1 MNTETKKTL
10 WKRIQDYFLWFLMNS
25 YYWLL
30 WTFLL
35 NVILFFILY
44 FQKLNFLTIW
54 ENIQMIFYILNILVF
69 VLWFFI
75 WREIHNRLFKNWYV
89 ISWTDVSYMLF
100 LIFSAWN
107 IWFFNYVFFFNLE
120 SVLEFVLYVIHPISF
135 LFEPE
140 FKTISIFLFPAIIM
154 TYYIQESIRWKNK
167 KTKVLTWFLFFFFYL
182 VIPFIQFLI
191 LIPLRFK

>member
-1 MNTETKKTL
+1 MMTKTL
-10 WKRIQDYFLWFLMNS
+10 WKKIQDWFLWFLMNS

-35 NVILFFILY
+35 NVMLFFILH

-54 ENIQMIFYILNILVF
+54 ENLQMIFYILNILIF

-75 WREIHNRLFKNWYV
+75 WREIHNRLFKNWYI
-89 ISWTDVSYMLF
+89 ISWTDVSYVLL

-107 IWFFNYVFFFNLE
+107 IWFFNYAFFFNLE

-140 FKTISIFLFPAIIM
+140 FRTISIFLFPAIIM

-167 KTKVLTWFLFFFFYL
+167 KTKLLIWFLFFFFYL

>member
-1 MNTETKKTL
+1 MCGEL
-10 WKRIQDYFLWFLMNS
+10 S
-25 YYWLL
+25 
-30 WTFLL
+30 
-35 NVILFFILY
+35 
-44 FQKLNFLTIW
+44 
-54 ENIQMIFYILNILVF
+54 
-69 VLWFFI
+69 
-75 WREIHNRLFKNWYV
+75 
-89 ISWTDVSYMLF
+89 
-100 LIFSAWN
+100 
-107 IWFFNYVFFFNLE
+107 FFNYAFFFNLE

-140 FKTISIFLFPAIIM
+140 FRTISIFLFPAIIM

>member
-10 WKRIQDYFLWFLMNS
+10 WKKIQDYFLWFLMNS

-35 NVILFFILY
+35 NVMLFFILH

-54 ENIQMIFYILNILVF
+54 ENLQMIFYILNILIF

-89 ISWTDVSYMLF
+89 ISWTDVSYVLF

-107 IWFFNYVFFFNLE
+107 IWFFNYAFFFNLE

-140 FKTISIFLFPAIIM
+140 FRTISIFLFPAIIM

-191 LIPLRFK
+191 LLPFRYK

>member
-1 MNTETKKTL
+1 MTKTL
-10 WKRIQDYFLWFLMNS
+10 WKKIQDWFLWFLMNS

-35 NVILFFILY
+35 NVMLFFILH

-54 ENIQMIFYILNILVF
+54 ENLQMIFYILNILIF

-75 WREIHNRLFKNWYV
+75 WREIHNRLFKNWYI
-89 ISWTDVSYMLF
+89 ISWTDVSYVLL

-107 IWFFNYVFFFNLE
+107 IWFFNYAFFFNLE

-140 FKTISIFLFPAIIM
+140 FRTISIFLFPAIIM

-167 KTKVLTWFLFFFFYL
+167 KTKLLIWFLFFFFYL